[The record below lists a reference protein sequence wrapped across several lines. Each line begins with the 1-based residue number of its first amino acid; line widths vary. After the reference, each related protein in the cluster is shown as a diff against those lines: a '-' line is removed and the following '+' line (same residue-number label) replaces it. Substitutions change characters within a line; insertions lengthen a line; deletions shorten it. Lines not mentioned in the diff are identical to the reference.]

1 MYSTEQFVGYV
12 ANYVPCSH
20 QQRGKQ
26 NSKRGIGHFLMTT
39 NNEPHQLISSQDF
52 PATKALEV
60 SLSERLTEKD
70 YEELH
75 LSTHE
80 RGYTKKRRI
89 SFDMRDI
96 VSVLRPMEESMSF
109 AAIAW
114 FDNINCTGEGLSPG
128 THTFINDE
136 GLTYKIAKSLHLRT
150 PRTLSEMEMQEQ
162 KEIDHLVH
170 VPTRSLCLY
179 SLDSSISDSSF
190 SSSKN
195 KITSCSQNK
204 L

>member
-1 MYSTEQFVGYV
+1 
-12 ANYVPCSH
+12 
-20 QQRGKQ
+20 
-26 NSKRGIGHFLMTT
+26 MTT